1 MQKRTPNVYILNK
14 GCHDFSTAEQYGNI
28 VFCTEGF
35 LPKYQ
40 TSQMV
45 RELQSTMKDCQPDDY
60 ILLTSLTAL
69 CSIACALFSH
79 KHGRLNLLLH
89 GKDGYIER
97 KIILP
102 TL

>member
-1 MQKRTPNVYILNK
+1 MNRRPTVFILNK
-14 GCHDFSTAEQYGNI
+14 GCHDFSAAEQYGNI

-40 TSQMV
+40 TTQMV
-45 RELQSTMKDCQPDDY
+45 RELEICMTDCHQDDY
-60 ILLTSLTAL
+60 ILLTSLTTL

-97 KIILP
+97 KIVLP
-102 TL
+102 ML

>member
-1 MQKRTPNVYILNK
+1 MNRRPTVYILNK
-14 GCHDFSTAEQYGNI
+14 GAHDFSAAEEYGNL

-40 TSQMV
+40 TTQMV
-45 RELQSTMKDCQPDDY
+45 RELQAAMKDCQANDY

-69 CSIACALFSH
+69 CSIACAMFSH

-97 KIILP
+97 KIVLP
-102 TL
+102 VL